1 MKNILFILLSF
12 LYGLSLTDSV
22 VYAQDVS
29 SLSPENGLRVMQLM
43 KNPNGIRRYPDA
55 LPSLLKMMNEQTWAK
70 FDTDPLFISELTD
83 ERMFENPILYINCDD
98 QTNLEFTA
106 EENQALR
113 RYMELGGFVYLDA
126 GIKASFL
133 GADLGH
139 SYAAWEE
146 RPEVKEWI
154 AQVFPEKAFIPLD
167 RSHDLFRIFFKGLP
181 KNSDLKIEA
190 SQKRLP
196 ATVLTFVEQEKW
208 PQGTYSFVGIKVKG
222 RLACVASPICA
233 MGWGRDEFGNWIPPI
248 SFRIRESAENF
259 DENLRLASFN
269 GGTFEVTRE
278 DGLKDIIYSE
288 PGQRPAWVQE
298 PTGRWRIFKYYSGE
312 EISNYAHSFYARL
325 GMNVFLYALL
335 N

>member
-1 MKNILFILLSF
+1 MSKKFPIFFFFLFVFGLFKNDIL
-12 LYGLSLTDSV
+12 
-22 VYAQDVS
+22 AQDSQPLV
-29 SLSPENGLRVMQLM
+29 PEDGLRVMQLM
-43 KNPNGIRRYPDA
+43 KNPNGVRRYPDA
-55 LPSLLKMMNEQTWAK
+55 LPSLLTMMNEQTWAK

-83 ERMFENPILYINCDD
+83 ERIFENPILYINCDD

-146 RPEVKEWI
+146 RPEVREWFKD
-154 AQVFPEKAFIPLD
+154 VFPEKAFIPLD
-167 RSHDLFRIFFKGLP
+167 RSHDLFRVFFKGLP
-181 KNSDLKIEA
+181 QNSDLKIEA

-196 ATVLTFVEQEKW
+196 ETVLTFVEQEKW

-248 SFRIRESAENF
+248 SFRIRESAEKF
-259 DENLRLASFN
+259 DENLKLASFA
-269 GGTFEVTRE
+269 GKTFEVIRE

-298 PTGRWRIFKYYSGE
+298 PTGRWRIFKYYQGE

>member
-1 MKNILFILLSF
+1 MSKKFTILLF
-12 LYGLSLTDSV
+12 SLFV
-22 VYAQDVS
+22 LGIAENFIQAQAIQ
-29 SLSPENGLRVMQLM
+29 SLRPEDGLRVMQLM
-43 KNPNGIRRYPDA
+43 KNPNGVRRYPDA

-70 FDTDPLFISELTD
+70 FDTDPLFVSELTD
-83 ERMFENPILYINCDD
+83 EQIFENPILYINCDD
-98 QTNLEFTA
+98 QTNLEFSP

-113 RYMELGGFVYLDA
+113 RYTELGGFVYLDA

-146 RPEVKEWI
+146 RPEVREWF
-154 AQVFPEKAFIPLD
+154 QEVFPEKAFIPLD

-181 KNSDLKIEA
+181 KNADLQIEA

-196 ATVLTFVEQEKW
+196 ETVLTFVEQERW
-208 PQGTYSFVGIKVKG
+208 PQGTYSFVGMKVKG

-259 DENLRLASFN
+259 DENLKLASFT
-269 GGTFEVTRE
+269 GGTFDVIRE